1 MKLARPLAVLAL
13 VFLSACGSKQDN
25 VGSITNDWTGN
36 AIRVEAVADPKV
48 KGVTCHISYFD
59 RSFIDR
65 IANGKWFEDPSNNSI
80 ACRQTGP
87 ITIGDIAMGKSGEE
101 VFSKSTSLFFK
112 AVAVRRIYDPSS
124 NTLIYVAYGREI
136 IRGSAKMSLSTVTLY
151 GQNVTWTNHSP
162 GSPS

>member
-1 MKLARPLAVLAL
+1 MKLMPTLAL
-13 VFLSACGSKQDN
+13 LALTLLSACGNKQEN
-25 VGSITNDWTGN
+25 VGSISNDWSGN

-48 KGVTCHISYFD
+48 HGVTCHITYFD

-65 IANGKWFEDPSNNSI
+65 VANGKWFEDPSNNSI

-87 ITIGDIAMGKSGEE
+87 IVIGKIATSKSGEE
-101 VFSKSTSLFFK
+101 VFSKATSLFFK
-112 AVAVRRIYDPSS
+112 AVAVRRIYDPAN

-136 IRGSAKMSLSTVTLY
+136 VRGSAKMSLSTVALY
-151 GQNVTWTNHSP
+151 GQNVTWTNPP

>member
-1 MKLARPLAVLAL
+1 MPFRRTLMMLAL
-13 VFLSACGSKQDN
+13 VLLSACGRSGDS
-25 VGSITNDWTGN
+25 VGSISNDWTGN
-36 AIRVEAVADPKV
+36 AIKVEAIADPKV
-48 KGVTCHISYFD
+48 KGVTCHFSYFD

-136 IRGSAKMSLSTVTLY
+136 VRGSAKMSLSTVTLY
-151 GQNVTWTNHSP
+151 GQNVTWTNHPP
-162 GSPS
+162 GTPS

>member
-1 MKLARPLAVLAL
+1 MRGTRIVAMLAL
-13 VFLSACGSKQDN
+13 VLLSACGKRDN

-36 AIRVEAVADPKV
+36 AIRVEAISDPKV

-65 IANGKWFEDPSNNSI
+65 VANGKWFEDPSNNSI

-87 ITIGDIAMGKSGEE
+87 IVIGDIATGKSGEE
-101 VFSKSTSLFFK
+101 VFNKSTSLFFK
-112 AVAVRRIYDPSS
+112 AVAVRRIYDPEN

-136 IRGSAKMSLSTVTLY
+136 VRGSAKMSLSTVTLY
-151 GQNVTWTNHSP
+151 GQNVTWASHPP
-162 GSPS
+162 GPPS